1 MTIYFLWEVSNIYML
16 GQKNEE
22 STDALRNLIEMAAV
36 VDNKKKAIKYAFE
49 RMSLLYYYRGNS
61 FIGQYYLKKAEE
73 GLSDFEY
80 EIYYREYSCDDEIR
94 RLENEIYNEGK
105 GEKIIKRKNNPK
117 YEEDIAK

>member
-1 MTIYFLWEVSNIYML
+1 ML